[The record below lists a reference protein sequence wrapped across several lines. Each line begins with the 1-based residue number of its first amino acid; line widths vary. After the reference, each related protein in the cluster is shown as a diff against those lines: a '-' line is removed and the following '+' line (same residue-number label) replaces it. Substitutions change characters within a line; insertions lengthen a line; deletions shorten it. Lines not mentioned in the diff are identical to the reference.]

1 MMKIYNFGEKIE
13 NEICLC
19 LGNFDSVHVGHRE
32 IFSIAKTLE
41 GELSVFTFEG
51 EISIN
56 SKIAGMVYTFSER
69 LEIFKSLGIKNVIV
83 ADFNKIKDI
92 SSDDFIAI
100 LKEKYQISNIVCG
113 FDYKFGKMASGNTKT
128 LENHFGDKLT
138 VCEKVD
144 FEDNKASASTAKM
157 LIEKGE
163 IEKLNSLLGSE
174 YFVSGYCEKGFQ
186 NGTKLGFPTAN
197 IKPSTEKILL
207 KEGVYIGSTK
217 IDGKIYKS
225 MINVGKIPTFGG
237 EEYKIE
243 THCIGISKPL
253 YGKQITVFFERFLRD
268 VVKFD
273 GIENLKKQLE
283 KDIKEI
289 K

>member
-1 MMKIYNFGEKIE
+1 MKIYKFGEEIQ

-19 LGNFDSVHVGHRE
+19 LGNFDSVHVGHRK
-32 IFSIAKTLE
+32 IFNIASNLE
-41 GELSVFTFEG
+41 GELSVFTFDG
-51 EISIN
+51 EIATN
-56 SKIAGMVYTFSER
+56 SKLAGVVHTFSER
-69 LEIFKSLGIKNVIV
+69 LEIFKSIGIKNVIV
-83 ADFNKIKDI
+83 ADFNEIKDVASENFI
-92 SSDDFIAI
+92 SI
-100 LKEKYQISNIVCG
+100 LKEKYKITNVVCG
-113 FDYKFGKMASGNTKT
+113 FDYKFGKMASGDTKT
-128 LENHFGDKLT
+128 LKNHFADKLT

-144 FEDNKASASTAKM
+144 FESHKASASTAKI
-157 LIEKGE
+157 LIENGE
-163 IEKLNSLLGSE
+163 IEKLNQLIGSE

-197 IKPSTEKILL
+197 IKPSKEKILL
-207 KEGVYIGSTK
+207 KEGVYIGKTK
-217 IDGKIYKS
+217 IDGEIYKS